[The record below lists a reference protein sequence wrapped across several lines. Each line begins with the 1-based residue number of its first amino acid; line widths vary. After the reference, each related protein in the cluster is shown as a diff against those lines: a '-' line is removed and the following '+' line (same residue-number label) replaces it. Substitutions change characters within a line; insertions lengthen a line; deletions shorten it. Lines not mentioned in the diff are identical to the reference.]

1 MLYKD
6 GKRKQNVSLTRG
18 LNAPYGIGIHDD
30 FFHCCDESVRSSK
43 KIFSKVENIEYY
55 AYFCNV
61 N

>member
-6 GKRKQNVSLTRG
+6 GKRMQNVSLTRG

-43 KIFSKVENIEYY
+43 KNILKGGEYRILCL
-55 AYFCNV
+55 FL
-61 N
+61 